1 MVRFEK
7 EKLIIEIESKWPTDK
22 WKDIVRDLVYAIGA
36 LNKELVD
43 NENDCTYSM
52 CDLLV
57 EMLPDERDLRKM
69 LGEKRLKP

>member
-7 EKLIIEIESKWPTDK
+7 DKLIIEMQTKWPADK

-36 LNKELVD
+36 LDKERVD
-43 NENDCTYSM
+43 NDNDCTYGM

-57 EMLPDERDLRKM
+57 EMLPDEFDLRKM
-69 LGEKRLKP
+69 LNEK

>member
-7 EKLIIEIESKWPTDK
+7 DKLIIEIQTRWPADK

-36 LNKELVD
+36 LDKERVD
-43 NENDCTYSM
+43 NDNDCTYGM

-57 EMLPDERDLRKM
+57 EMLPDEFDLRKM
-69 LGEKRLKP
+69 LNEK

>member
-7 EKLIIEIESKWPTDK
+7 DKLIIEIQTKWPADK

-36 LNKELVD
+36 LDKERVD
-43 NENDCTYSM
+43 NDNDCTYGM

-57 EMLPDERDLRKM
+57 EMLPDEFDLRKM
-69 LGEKRLKP
+69 LNEK